1 MFQRISKLQ
10 SQTVDTEISVTK
22 NWREII
28 GLAGIIYSDFYL
40 PHSLILTQP
49 DIDEIMKFL
58 GKQRVNRICEIDY
71 FKNP

>member
-1 MFQRISKLQ
+1 MFQWISKLQ

-40 PHSLILTQP
+40 SHSLILTQP